1 MENLGNEIRKAHQEN
16 NRNRTTENHLRSLNN
31 TTEHTNTIRSRLE
44 DHVLNL
50 SSSWK
55 SEIRRLDSSIQ
66 SLVKSL
72 NTFTT
77 VLSRSSFITDTSAI
91 PEPPTTP
98 HPLENRR
105 HKYPYDNSPNDNL
118 HHSPAKSTYDDH
130 DDSRFSPV
138 LETEEPPADI
148 TNHETPAK
156 STTQPE
162 QQASSTAE
170 AKPESSK
177 PKTTSVKR
185 IQHQQQEMPPPLFH
199 PTSTNRPTSRCTPAR
214 RFTSAPYSRDNYS
227 IHRRRYSYQGGYRNL
242 IRRSID
248 RTVHRHHYH

>member
-1 MENLGNEIRKAHQEN
+1 M
-16 NRNRTTENHLRSLNN
+16 NN
-31 TTEHTNTIRSRLE
+31 TTEHTITILSRLE

-98 HPLENRR
+98 HPVE

-118 HHSPAKSTYDDH
+118 HHSLAKSTYDDH
-130 DDSRFSPV
+130 DYSRFSPV
-138 LETEEPPADI
+138 LETEEPPADV
-148 TNHETPAK
+148 TNQETPAK
-156 STTQPE
+156 YTTQPE
-162 QQASSTAE
+162 QQASITAE
-170 AKPESSK
+170 AKPASSK
-177 PKTTSVKR
+177 PKTASVKR
-185 IQHQQQEMPPPLFH
+185 IQHHRQEIPPPLFY
-199 PTSTNRPTSRCTPAR
+199 PTSTNRPMSRCTPAR

-248 RTVHRHHYH
+248 HTVHRHHHH